1 MAKSLSG
8 LDASFLYLETPE
20 QPMHVSSL
28 CIYEVPTALK
38 RDYDGAV
45 VAHLKR
51 RLHLAP
57 IFTNVLAHQKYGLG
71 HPHWEHVEVI
81 DFGYHVQHITL
92 PKPGTMRQLEAA
104 VAKEHARL
112 LDRAQP
118 LWQFTI
124 FSGLKSGDVGFY
136 GKVHHAALDGKGG
149 TVLANSILDLSAI
162 PREVRPPAHASA
174 ATQAAK
180 TDLKIGEMIGAAFS
194 NSLAQYAKIARS
206 LPTLAGAV
214 VQAATPMLKNALS
227 SRKVPFNFAPR
238 TPFNVNISAKRNFS
252 TATLPFAETR
262 AAAKVLGGSVNDGVL
277 FVCAS
282 ALRTYLKSHNALPKK
297 TLVAA
302 MPVSL
307 REESNKDLNNQAS
320 MVLAELG
327 THHGDA
333 TKRWTAILT
342 STNKVKE
349 SLKSLKSVLP
359 TDYPGLLAP
368 LMVSRLNA
376 AVASSKL
383 MERLPPVANVVISNV
398 PGPQVPLYLAG
409 AQMKT
414 FFPVSI
420 ITHGLALNITVQTYC
435 GRIDFGI
442 IACKEAVPDLH
453 DFATAVAGGFDELV
467 ALAEAKVALEKERG
481 EMLEIAA
488 NPVLSGTKLA
498 KKSSTKIV
506 SAKPTAKALAKRKP
520 AATLSVKTAAK
531 SSTKAIGKGVKTP
544 LGKRSTD
551 AR

>member
-20 QPMHVSSL
+20 QPMHVASL
-28 CIYEVPTALK
+28 CVYVVPPELK
-38 RDYDGAV
+38 HDFDADV
-45 VAHLKR
+45 VAHLKK

-71 HPHWEHVEVI
+71 HPHWEHVDEI
-81 DFGYHVQHITL
+81 DFDYHVQHIRV
-92 PKPGTMRQLEAA
+92 PKPGSMRQLEAA

-112 LDRAQP
+112 LDRSQP
-118 LWQFTI
+118 LWQFTV
-124 FSGLKSGDVGFY
+124 FSGLKTGEIGFY

-149 TVLANSILDLSAI
+149 TVLANSILDLSAT
-162 PREVRPPAHASA
+162 PREVPPAVARA
-174 ATQAAK
+174 VPPK
-180 TDLKIGEMIGAAFS
+180 TSLKIGEMIGAAFS

-206 LPTLAGAV
+206 IPSIAGAV
-214 VQAATPMLKNALS
+214 AQAASPMLKKAMSN
-227 SRKVPFNFAPR
+227 RKMPFNFAPR
-238 TPFNVNISAKRNFS
+238 TPFNVNISAKRTFA
-252 TATLPFAETR
+252 TATLSFAETR

-282 ALRTYLKSHNALPKK
+282 ALRSYLKSHNALPKK

-307 REESNKDLNNQAS
+307 REESNKELNNQAS

-333 TKRWTAILT
+333 AKRWTAILT
-342 STNKVKE
+342 STRKIKQ

-376 AVASSKL
+376 AVASTKL
-383 MERLPPVANVVISNV
+383 MERLPPIANVAISNV

-442 IACKEAVPDLH
+442 VACKEAVPDLH
-453 DFATAVAGGFDELV
+453 DFATAIAGGFDELI
-467 ALAEAKVALEKERG
+467 ALAEAKVALEAERG
-481 EMLEIAA
+481 EVIEIAVNA
-488 NPVLSGTKLA
+488 PLPVVKVKAS
-498 KKSSTKIV
+498 KKPAPKAAARSP
-506 SAKPTAKALAKRKP
+506 AKPLITAKTTGTRKPTVKRTAKP
-520 AATLSVKTAAK
+520 AAKPASKSLS
-531 SSTKAIGKGVKTP
+531 
-544 LGKRSTD
+544 KRSTT

>member
-20 QPMHVSSL
+20 QPMHVASL
-28 CIYEVPTALK
+28 CVYEVPAELK
-38 RDYDGAV
+38 ADFADAV
-45 VAHLKR
+45 VTHLKK

-71 HPHWEHVEVI
+71 HPNWDHVDADRL
-81 DFGYHVQHITL
+81 DFDYHVQHIAI
-92 PKPGTMRQLEAA
+92 PKPGSMRQVEAA

-112 LDRAQP
+112 LDRSQP
-118 LWQFTI
+118 LWQFTV
-124 FSGLKSGDVGFY
+124 FSGLKSGEIGFY

-149 TVLANSILDLSAI
+149 TVLANSILDLSAT
-162 PREVRPPAHASA
+162 PREVPPAVARA
-174 ATQAAK
+174 APPK
-180 TDLKIGEMIGAAFS
+180 TSMKIGEMIGAAFS
-194 NSLAQYAKIARS
+194 NSLAQYAKIAKS
-206 LPTLAGAV
+206 LPSVAGAV
-214 VQAATPMLKNALS
+214 AQAASPMLKKAVSN
-227 SRKVPFNFAPR
+227 RKMPFDFAPR
-238 TPFNVNISAKRNFS
+238 TPFNVNISAKRSFS
-252 TATLPFAETR
+252 TATLSFAETR

-307 REESNKDLNNQAS
+307 REESNKELNNQAS

-327 THHGDA
+327 TNHGDA

-342 STNKVKE
+342 STNKIKE

-376 AVASSKL
+376 AVASTKL
-383 MERLPPVANVVISNV
+383 MERLPPIANVAISNV
-398 PGPQVPLYLAG
+398 PGPQVPLFLAG

-442 IACKEAVPDLH
+442 VACKEAVPDLH
-453 DFATAVAGGFDELV
+453 DFATAIAGGFDELI

-481 EMLEIAA
+481 EVLEIAA
-488 NPVLSGTKLA
+488 NPRLPSVKVLPKER
-498 KKSSTKIV
+498 
-506 SAKPTAKALAKRKP
+506 AKPAAKRKP
-520 AATLSVKTAAK
+520 VAVSLRKAASKPNSKAL
-531 SSTKAIGKGVKTP
+531 STKKS
-544 LGKRSTD
+544 RSV
-551 AR
+551 

>member
-20 QPMHVSSL
+20 QPMHVASL
-28 CIYEVPTALK
+28 CIYEVPPELK
-38 RDYDGAV
+38 HDFDAEV

-57 IFTNVLAHQKYGLG
+57 IFTNVLAHEKYGLG
-71 HPHWEHVEVI
+71 HPHWEHVDEV
-81 DFGYHVQHITL
+81 DFDYHVQHIKI
-92 PKPGTMRQLEAA
+92 PKPGSMRQLEAA

-112 LDRAQP
+112 LDRSQP

-124 FSGLKSGDVGFY
+124 FSGLKAGEIGFY

-149 TVLANSILDLSAI
+149 MVLANSILDLSST
-162 PREVRPPAHASA
+162 PREVPPAVARA
-174 ATQAAK
+174 APPK
-180 TDLKIGEMIGAAFS
+180 TSMKIGEMIGAAFS
-194 NSLAQYAKIARS
+194 NSLAQYAKIAKS
-206 LPTLAGAV
+206 LPSLAGAV
-214 VQAATPMLKNALS
+214 AQAASPMLKKAMSN
-227 SRKVPFNFAPR
+227 RKVPFNFAPR
-238 TPFNVNISAKRNFS
+238 TPFNVNISAKRNFA
-252 TATLPFAETR
+252 TATLSFAETR

-307 REESNKDLNNQAS
+307 REESNKELNNQAS

-327 THHGDA
+327 TNHGDA
-333 TKRWTAILT
+333 AKRWTAILT
-342 STNKVKE
+342 STNKIKE

-376 AVASSKL
+376 AVASTKL
-383 MERLPPVANVVISNV
+383 LERLPPVANLAISNV

-414 FFPVSI
+414 FYPVSI

-453 DFATAVAGGFDELV
+453 DFASAIAGGFDELV

-481 EMLEIAA
+481 EVLEIAVNA
-488 NPVLSGTKLA
+488 PLPVAKAAPKSKAKPNTK
-498 KKSSTKIV
+498 T
-506 SAKPTAKALAKRKP
+506 SAKASPKTVPKAKA
-520 AATLSVKTAAK
+520 KTAAK
-531 SSTKAIGKGVKTP
+531 PKPAIKPTSKKP
-544 LGKRSTD
+544 SAKKSRSV
-551 AR
+551 

>member
-1 MAKSLSG
+1 MAKRTLSG

-20 QPMHVSSL
+20 QPMHVASL
-28 CIYEVPTALK
+28 CVYEVPAQLK
-38 RDYDGAV
+38 HDFDAEV
-45 VAHLKR
+45 VTHLKK

-57 IFTNVLAHQKYGLG
+57 IFTHVLAYQPYGLG
-71 HPHWEHVEVI
+71 HPHWEHAETV
-81 DFGYHVQHITL
+81 DFDYHVQHIKV

-118 LWQFTI
+118 LWQFTV
-124 FSGLKSGDVGFY
+124 FSGLKSGEIGFY

-149 TVLANSILDLSAI
+149 TVLANSILDLSAT
-162 PREVRPPAHASA
+162 PREVPPPVTSSEQ
-174 ATQAAK
+174 TKPPK
-180 TDLKIGEMIGAAFS
+180 TSMKIGEMIGAAFS

-206 LPTLAGAV
+206 LPSVAGAV
-214 VQAATPMLKNALS
+214 VQAASPMLKNAVS
-227 SRKVPFNFAPR
+227 TRKVPFNFAPR
-238 TPFNVNISAKRNFS
+238 TPFNVNISAKRNFA
-252 TATLPFAETR
+252 TATLSFAEVR

-307 REESNKDLNNQAS
+307 REESNKELNNQAS

-333 TKRWTAILT
+333 AKRWTAILT
-342 STNKVKE
+342 STHKIKE

-368 LMVSRLNA
+368 LLVSRLNA

-383 MERLPPVANVVISNV
+383 MERLPPVANVAISNV

-435 GRIDFGI
+435 GQIDFGI
-442 IACKEAVPDLH
+442 VACKEAVPDLH
-453 DFATAVAGGFDELV
+453 DFATALGGGFDELI

-481 EMLEIAA
+481 EVIEIVA
-488 NPVLSGTKLA
+488 NAPLSATA
-498 KKSSTKIV
+498 KKPARKTVKTRS
-506 SAKPTAKALAKRKP
+506 PEGAKRIP
-520 AATLSVKTAAK
+520 
-531 SSTKAIGKGVKTP
+531 G
-544 LGKRSTD
+544 R
-551 AR
+551 

>member
-1 MAKSLSG
+1 MAKATLSG

-28 CIYEVPTALK
+28 CVYEVPPKLK
-38 RDYDGAV
+38 RTFPKAV
-45 VAHLKR
+45 VAHLKK

-57 IFTNVLAHQKYGLG
+57 LFTHVIEPARFGLG
-71 HPHWEHVEVI
+71 HPSWAPAATV
-81 DFGYHVQHITL
+81 DLSYHIQHIEL

-112 LDRAQP
+112 LDRSRP

-124 FSGLKSGDVGFY
+124 FTGLATGEVGFY

-149 TVLANSILDLSAI
+149 TVLANSILDLSAT
-162 PREVRPPAHASA
+162 PREVRPPAEAPHAETA
-174 ATQAAK
+174 RA
-180 TDLKIGEMIGAAFS
+180 DMKIGDMIGAAFS
-194 NSLAQYAKIARS
+194 NSLAQYAKLIKSIPSVAS
-206 LPTLAGAV
+206 KVAEAAAPAV
-214 VQAATPMLKNALS
+214 KKAVST
-227 SRKVPFNFAPR
+227 RKAPFKFAPR
-238 TPFNVNISAKRNFS
+238 TPFNVNISEKRNFV
-252 TATLPFAETR
+252 TAALPFAEVR

-277 FVCAS
+277 FICSS
-282 ALRTYLKSHNALPKK
+282 ALRTYLKGLNALPKS

-307 REESNKDLNNQAS
+307 REESNKQLNNQAS

-333 TKRWTAILT
+333 AKRWKAILT
-342 STNKVKE
+342 STHKVKE

-368 LMVSRLNA
+368 MMVTRINA
-376 AVASSKL
+376 AVASTRL

-435 GRIDFGI
+435 GSIDFGI
-442 IACKEAVPDLH
+442 IACKAAVPDLN
-453 DFATAVAGGFDELV
+453 DLGTAIEGGFDELV
-467 ALAEAKVALEKERG
+467 ALAQARVALDKER
-481 EMLEIAA
+481 EAA
-488 NPVLSGTKLA
+488 VA
-498 KKSSTKIV
+498 D
-506 SAKPTAKALAKRKP
+506 A
-520 AATLSVKTAAK
+520 AATAVVATKKART
-531 SSTKAIGKGVKTP
+531 TKAATTNTTAVKP
-544 LGKRSTD
+544 LSKRSS
-551 AR
+551 ASR

>member
-1 MAKSLSG
+1 MAKHSLSG
-8 LDASFLYLETPE
+8 LDASFLYLETAE

-28 CIYEVPTALK
+28 CVYEVPPALK
-38 RDYDGAV
+38 RNFANEV

-51 RLHLAP
+51 RTHLAP
-57 IFTNVLAHQKYGLG
+57 IFTNVLAYAPFGLG
-71 HPHWEHVEVI
+71 HPHWEHADAI
-81 DFGYHVQHITL
+81 DFKYHVQHVVL
-92 PKPGTMRQLEAA
+92 PKPGTMRQLEVA
-104 VAKEHARL
+104 VAKAHAQL
-112 LDRAQP
+112 LDRTQP
-118 LWQFTI
+118 LWQFTV
-124 FSGLKSGDVGFY
+124 FTGLKSGEVGFY

-149 TVLANSILDLSAI
+149 TVLANSILDLSAT
-162 PREVRPPAHASA
+162 PRDVPPPASETAKPP
-174 ATQAAK
+174 K
-180 TDLKIGEMIGAAFS
+180 TDMKIGDMIGAAFS

-206 LPTLAGAV
+206 LPGVAGAV
-214 VQAATPMLKNALS
+214 ASAAAPVLKQAVSN
-227 SRKVPFNFAPR
+227 RKVPFNLAPR

-252 TATLPFAETR
+252 TATLSFADVR

-282 ALRTYLKSHNALPKK
+282 ALRNYLKSHNALPKK

-307 REESNKDLNNQAS
+307 REESNKELNNQAS

-327 THHGDA
+327 TNHGDA
-333 TKRWTAILT
+333 AKRWKAILV

-368 LMVSRLNA
+368 LLVSRVNA
-376 AVASSKL
+376 MVGRAKL
-383 MERLPPVANVVISNV
+383 MERLPPLANVVISNV

-442 IACKEAVPDLH
+442 IACKEAVPDLP
-453 DFATAVAGGFDELV
+453 DFADAIQGGFDELA
-467 ALAEAKVALEKERG
+467 ALAEAKVALDKERG
-481 EMLEIAA
+481 DVSAIAA
-488 NPVLSGTKLA
+488 NAPLA
-498 KKSSTKIV
+498 K
-506 SAKPTAKALAKRKP
+506 AKPKAKPVATTKPAKRTKKK
-520 AATLSVKTAAK
+520 AA
-531 SSTKAIGKGVKTP
+531 
-544 LGKRSTD
+544 
-551 AR
+551 

>member
-20 QPMHVSSL
+20 QPMHVASL
-28 CIYEVPTALK
+28 CIYEVPPELK
-38 RDYDGAV
+38 HDFDAEV

-57 IFTNVLAHQKYGLG
+57 IFTNVLAHEKYGLG
-71 HPHWEHVEVI
+71 HPHWEHVDAV
-81 DFGYHVQHITL
+81 DFDYHVQHIKI
-92 PKPGTMRQLEAA
+92 PKPGSMRQLEAA

-112 LDRAQP
+112 LDRSQP

-124 FSGLKSGDVGFY
+124 FSGLKTGEIGFY

-149 TVLANSILDLSAI
+149 MVLANSILDLSST
-162 PREVRPPAHASA
+162 PREVPPAVAR
-174 ATQAAK
+174 ATPPK
-180 TDLKIGEMIGAAFS
+180 TSMKIGEMIGAAFS
-194 NSLAQYAKIARS
+194 NSLAQYAKIAKS
-206 LPTLAGAV
+206 LPSLAGAV
-214 VQAATPMLKNALS
+214 AQAASPMLKKAMSN
-227 SRKVPFNFAPR
+227 RKVPFNFAPR
-238 TPFNVNISAKRNFS
+238 TPFNVNISAKRNFA
-252 TATLPFAETR
+252 TATLSFAETR

-307 REESNKDLNNQAS
+307 REESNKELNNQAS

-327 THHGDA
+327 TNHGDA
-333 TKRWTAILT
+333 AKRWTAILT
-342 STNKVKE
+342 STNKIKE

-376 AVASSKL
+376 AVASTKL
-383 MERLPPVANVVISNV
+383 MERLPPVANLAISNV

-414 FFPVSI
+414 FYPVSI

-453 DFATAVAGGFDELV
+453 DFATAIAGGFDELI

-481 EMLEIAA
+481 EVLEIAVNA
-488 NPVLSGTKLA
+488 PLPVAKAASKPRAQSATKVAVKASTKTVPKAKIKAVAKPKPALKPA
-498 KKSSTKIV
+498 SKKPSVKKSRNV
-506 SAKPTAKALAKRKP
+506 
-520 AATLSVKTAAK
+520 
-531 SSTKAIGKGVKTP
+531 
-544 LGKRSTD
+544 
-551 AR
+551 

>member
-20 QPMHVSSL
+20 QPMHVASL
-28 CIYEVPTALK
+28 CVYDVPAELK
-38 RDYDGAV
+38 HDFDAAV
-45 VAHLKR
+45 VSHLKK

-57 IFTNVLAHQKYGLG
+57 IFTNVLAHQQYGLG
-71 HPHWEHVEVI
+71 HPHWEHVNEV
-81 DFGYHVQHITL
+81 DFDYHVQHISI

-112 LDRAQP
+112 LDRSQP
-118 LWQFTI
+118 LWQFTV
-124 FSGLKSGDVGFY
+124 FSGLKTGEIGFY

-149 TVLANSILDLSAI
+149 IVLANSILDLSAI
-162 PREVRPPAHASA
+162 PREVPPAVVRA
-174 ATQAAK
+174 APPK
-180 TDLKIGEMIGAAFS
+180 TSMKIGEMIGAAFS
-194 NSLAQYAKIARS
+194 NSLAQYAKIAKS
-206 LPTLAGAV
+206 LPSLASAV
-214 VQAATPMLKNALS
+214 AQAASPMLKKAVS

-252 TATLPFAETR
+252 TATLSFAETR

-282 ALRTYLKSHNALPKK
+282 ALRSYLKSHNALPKK

-327 THHGDA
+327 TNHGDA
-333 TKRWTAILT
+333 AKRWTAILT
-342 STNKVKE
+342 STNKIKE

-376 AVASSKL
+376 AVASTKL
-383 MERLPPVANVVISNV
+383 MERLPPVANVAISNV

-442 IACKEAVPDLH
+442 IACKEAVPDLP
-453 DFATAVAGGFDELV
+453 DFANAIAGGFDELV
-467 ALAEAKVALEKERG
+467 ALAEAKVAIEKERG
-481 EMLEIAA
+481 EVLEIAA
-488 NPVLSGTKLA
+488 NPRLPATKAARPVA
-498 KKSSTKIV
+498 KTAPK
-506 SAKPTAKALAKRKP
+506 AKAGTVAKVAVKTAPKVTVKAAAKRKP
-520 AATLSVKTAAK
+520 ANQTSGKTP
-531 SSTKAIGKGVKTP
+531 STKKS
-544 LGKRSTD
+544 RSV
-551 AR
+551 